1 MPRIPACPVSLTG
14 ECLSSWIERTACFY
28 GCDFDHWIG
37 QFSVELMRRGETT
50 TDLDLSKTL
59 WTVVG
64 ECTGV
69 SPARLPSVLSDTSQL
84 LSNRARLAFCEHCW
98 DDDVRSGGQPYIR
111 QHWLKWTTVH
121 CANHREFLSAKYPS
135 LDRYAFFVSWQDIW
149 ASKPNWRDAFE
160 LRKRAPYSGTGWYRP
175 ATGAAHIHRRKQLF
189 RLLERISDASDLPAN
204 EALTRALESFPSWRH
219 SDHRSTQTPRMFE
232 SMINNAFTEVPG
244 LLENRIELLRQTALL
259 LGCFES
265 RRSSASRDVRSR
277 RK

>member
-1 MPRIPACPVSLTG
+1 MAATSITGLVSKNL
-14 ECLSSWIERTACFY
+14 R
-28 GCDFDHWIG
+28 
-37 QFSVELMRRGETT
+37 
-50 TDLDLSKTL
+50 
-59 WTVVG
+59 TVVG

-84 LSNRARLAFCEHCW
+84 LSTRARLAFCEHCW

-121 CANHREFLSAKYPS
+121 CATHREFLSAKYPS

-160 LRKRAPYSGTGWYRP
+160 LRKRAPYSGTGWYRA
-175 ATGAAHIHRRKQLF
+175 ATGAAHMCRREQLF

-204 EALTRALESFPSWRH
+204 EALTRALESFSFWRH
-219 SDHRSTQTPRMFE
+219 SEQPTQIPRMCE

-244 LLENRIELLRQTALL
+244 LLENRIELLRQAALL
-259 LGCFES
+259 L
-265 RRSSASRDVRSR
+265 DVRAR